1 MKTPIDYTLS
11 KLFHDLYTNKALA
24 AEYRRDREA
33 VLTQYDL
40 SADLVAALLS
50 DNVAVL
56 SQRTNGF
63 LLRYY
68 FVVSGMSDRDFIQ
81 RIQELRRG

>member
-1 MKTPIDYTLS
+1 MNTPIDYTLS
-11 KLFHDLYTNKALA
+11 KLFHDLYTNKVLA
-24 AEYRRDREA
+24 AEYRRDRKA
-33 VLTQYDL
+33 VLTRYDL

-56 SQRTNGF
+56 APRTNGF

-68 FVVSGMSDRDFIQ
+68 FVVAGMSDRDFIQ
-81 RIQELRRG
+81 RIRELRRG